1 MAASYVVMYQ
11 PPIEEIHILP
21 TLHLNIVTEQYACE
35 FLVLTIFESGN
46 HEFTLVFISCM
57 EVNSL
62 YIIIL

>member
-35 FLVLTIFESGN
+35 FLVLTIF
-46 HEFTLVFISCM
+46 HTRVYFCM